1 MKKLVLIPGLLCN
14 SRLWSAQIAGL
25 SAHADIYVPE
35 IGVQTTI
42 AHMASGILD
51 SIRGRFS
58 LAGFSLGSQVAL
70 QIMELAADRID
81 RLALLSATHG
91 GLLQSVQEALRKAI
105 LTIERGGFAEY
116 LESAYPTYVTAS
128 HAQDGDIRQSFMDMA
143 YEVGPQSGLLQMKAL
158 LELGEPFRHLGQ
170 ISCPTIIIGGSEDRR
185 TTPAAHETLA
195 LEIPHA
201 SLLFIEDAAHFTPL
215 EQPAQVTA
223 ALRRWMGPVSV
234 T

>member
-14 SRLWSAQIAGL
+14 SRLWSAQIEAL

-35 IGVQTTI
+35 IVGQTTI
-42 AHMASGILD
+42 AQMATSILD
-51 SIRGRFS
+51 SMRGRFS

-91 GLLQSVQEALRKAI
+91 GFLPPVQEALRKAI

-116 LESAYPTYVTAS
+116 LESAYPTYVISS
-128 HAQDGDIRQSFMDMA
+128 HAQDRDMRQSFMDMA
-143 YEVGPQSGLLQMKAL
+143 YEVGPASGLLQMKAL
-158 LELGEPFRHLGQ
+158 LDLEQPFRHLGQ
-170 ISCPTIIIGGSEDRR
+170 ITCPTIVIGGSEDRR

-195 LEIPHA
+195 RGIPRA

-223 ALRRWMGPVSV
+223 ALRCWMEQVSA

>member
-1 MKKLVLIPGLLCN
+1 MRKLVLIPGLLCN
-14 SRLWSAQIAGL
+14 SRLWSAQIAAL

-35 IGVQTTI
+35 IVGQTTI

-51 SIRGRFS
+51 SIRGPFS

-91 GLLQSVQEALRKAI
+91 GLLPPVQEALRKAI
-105 LTIERGGFAEY
+105 LTIEQGSFAEY

-143 YEVGPQSGLLQMKAL
+143 YEVGPASGLLQMKAL
-158 LELGEPFRHLGQ
+158 LELEEPFLHLGQ
-170 ISCPTIIIGGSEDRR
+170 ISCPTIVIGGSEDRR

-195 LEIPHA
+195 REIPHA
-201 SLLFIEDAAHFTPL
+201 SLLFIEHAAHFTPL
-215 EQPAQVTA
+215 EQPAEVTT
-223 ALRRWMGPVSV
+223 ALRRWMGPVSA

>member
-1 MKKLVLIPGLLCN
+1 MRKLVLIPGLLCN
-14 SRLWSAQIAGL
+14 SRLWSAQIAAL

-35 IGVQTTI
+35 IVKQTTI

-51 SIRGRFS
+51 SVRGRFS

-70 QIMELAADRID
+70 QMMELAADRID

-91 GLLQSVQEALRKAI
+91 GLLPPVQEALRKAI
-105 LTIERGGFAEY
+105 LTIEQGSFAEY

-158 LELGEPFRHLGQ
+158 LELEEPFRHLGQ
-170 ISCPTIIIGGSEDRR
+170 ITCPTIVIGGSEDRR

-195 LEIPHA
+195 REIPHA
-201 SLLFIEDAAHFTPL
+201 SLLFIEHAAHFTPL

>member
-1 MKKLVLIPGLLCN
+1 MRKLVLIPGLLCN
-14 SRLWSAQIAGL
+14 SRLWSAQIAAL
-25 SAHADIYVPE
+25 SAHADIYVPN
-35 IGVQTTI
+35 IVGQTTI
-42 AHMASGILD
+42 PQMASGILD
-51 SIRGRFS
+51 SVRGRFS

-91 GLLQSVQEALRKAI
+91 GLLPPVQEALRKAI

-116 LESAYPTYVTAS
+116 LESAYPSYVTSS
-128 HAQDGDIRQSFMDMA
+128 HAQNADIRQSFMDMA
-143 YEVGPQSGLLQMKAL
+143 YQVGPQSGLLQMRAL
-158 LELGEPFRHLGQ
+158 LEREEPFRHLGQ
-170 ISCPTIIIGGSEDRR
+170 ISCPTIIIGGGEDRR

-195 LEIPHA
+195 REIPHA
-201 SLLFIEDAAHFTPL
+201 SLLFIEHAAHFTPL